1 MKIKELTISATIPT
15 QQYANMIP
23 SITVEV
29 EDNYEAAQAL
39 AIAKIQELSTRFAEP
54 GKAIV
59 DGSRVILTDIFGQK
73 IYFDEPSHTYTNSKG
88 QVYLSGSQYA
98 KRFEKEFPKDVISGK
113 MAKGADVPQQDIL
126 DFWSTKAD
134 VSSGFGTAI
143 HLALEN
149 YAKYKELSNKLDDVK
164 LAKDPDAVAKNGHIH
179 DHPII
184 NKCVTEFYKGREK
197 EVTLNEALVID
208 HERRLSGTIDR
219 LLLVDKKK
227 KICRVQDFK
236 TNASIDDKLAAYWHQ
251 LSFYASILTA
261 KGWTVEG
268 LDIFHYDGTWHEY
281 QSEVLE
287 VTV

>member
-1 MKIKELTISATIPT
+1 MKIKQLTVSATIPT

-54 GKAIV
+54 GKALV
-59 DGSRVILTDIFGQK
+59 DGSRAILTDIFGQK
-73 IYFDEPSHTYTNSKG
+73 IYFDELSHTYTNGKG

-98 KRFEKEFPKDVISGK
+98 KRFEKEFPGDIISGK
-113 MAKGADVPQQDIL
+113 MSAASGVDQQLIQEA
-126 DFWSTKAD
+126 WQAKAD

-143 HLALEN
+143 HKALEN
-149 YAKYKELSNKLDDVK
+149 YAKYKEMAVILDK
-164 LAKDPDAVAKNGHIH
+164 QYHIH

-208 HERRLSGTIDR
+208 HERRLAGTIDR

-236 TNASIDDKLAAYWHQ
+236 TNATIDDKLAVYWHQ

-268 LDIFHYDGTWHEY
+268 LDIFHYNGKWTTY

>member
-29 EDNYEAAQAL
+29 DDNYEAAQAL

-54 GKAIV
+54 GKQLV
-59 DGSRVILTDIFGQK
+59 DGSRSIFKDIFGQK
-73 IYFDEPSHTYTNSKG
+73 INFDELSHTYTNDKG

-98 KRFEKEFPKDVISGK
+98 KRFEKEFPGDIISGK
-113 MAKGADVPQQDIL
+113 MAAKSGVDQQIIQEA
-126 DFWSTKAD
+126 WQSKAD

-143 HLALEN
+143 HKALEN
-149 YAKYKELSNKLDDVK
+149 YTKYKEMSDTLDK
-164 LAKDPDAVAKNGHIH
+164 QYHIH
-179 DHPII
+179 DHPVI
-184 NKCVTEFYKGREK
+184 NKCVTEFFKGREK
-197 EVTLNEALVID
+197 EVALTEALVID
-208 HERRLSGTIDR
+208 HERRLAGSIDR
-219 LLLVDKKK
+219 LLLIDKKK

-236 TNASIDDKLAAYWHQ
+236 TNANIDDKLAAYWHQ

-261 KGWTVEG
+261 KGWTVSG
-268 LDIFHYDGTWHEY
+268 LDIFHYDGEWHEY